1 MGRMS
6 AELRQ
11 MSLERVQ
18 YTGVPRDSL
27 QGWGGGTMFLD
38 TRQIVKGLQ
47 SSKYVT
53 KWNTLLAIAGG
64 KKIKDR
70 LGRSAGNGGGG
81 KKEE

>member
-1 MGRMS
+1 
-6 AELRQ
+6 
-11 MSLERVQ
+11 
-18 YTGVPRDSL
+18 
-27 QGWGGGTMFLD
+27 MFLD

-53 KWNTLLAIAGG
+53 KWYTLLAIAGG